1 MAGQVRFGNR
11 FGGWAAI
18 ASLLVAGASMGAAAV
33 AQPAQPAADSPVTTT
48 PVTTTPVATD
58 AAAEPAT
65 PLPSEFKSLDQ
76 DVQGL
81 KKEVLDLN
89 RELFALEEELLFPAN
104 TQVAVF
110 VSVDVGVF
118 FSLDTLTLKVD
129 NKEVANYLYTER
141 EAEALLKGG
150 VQRVYLGNL
159 KVGNHELVAFFTGR
173 GPNVRD
179 YKRGTSLSFEKG
191 VGAKYLELKITDKKI
206 KEQPEFAVKE
216 WE

>member
-1 MAGQVRFGNR
+1 MLRLFKCRWLLISQVVLCSL
-11 FGGWAAI
+11 I
-18 ASLLVAGASMGAAAV
+18 ASGAGAQGTTAPAAKSAPAPVAATAAV
-33 AQPAQPAADSPVTTT
+33 PS
-48 PVTTTPVATD
+48 
-58 AAAEPAT
+58 AAEPA
-65 PLPSEFKSLDQ
+65 SQEFKSLDQ

-104 TQVAVF
+104 TQIAVF
-110 VSVDVGVF
+110 VSMDVGAF

-159 KVGNHELVAFFTGR
+159 KVGNHELVAFFTGK

-179 YKRGTSLSFEKG
+179 YKRGTSLQFEKG
-191 VGAKYLELKITDKKI
+191 VGAKYLELKISDKQR
-206 KEQPEFAVKE
+206 KEQPEFVVKE